1 MRKVLDLHIH
11 SRYSRACSPELT
23 LPNIASVAQKKGV
36 NIVATGDFTYPQW
49 YKHIQAELEEVNNSG
64 LYRLR
69 KSKNIKTLFILA
81 TELSLV
87 YKDEGKT
94 RRIHIMVQAP
104 NLEAVKELN
113 EYLDKRYN
121 IRSDGRPILGMSAV
135 DLVKLCLNIHPRF
148 LIYPA
153 HIWTPWYAVF
163 GSKSGF
169 DSIKQCF
176 KDQTKHIYAYET
188 GLSSDPEMNWRVSSL
203 DNLSILS
210 SSDAHSLPNIG
221 REANVMDLNEVTYNE
236 IYEAIKNK
244 DLSKLKYT
252 IEFYPEEGMYYFDG
266 HRNCNFSAMPQE
278 TKKLKGI
285 CPKCKKPLV
294 LGVLYRV
301 ENLADRDKGYR
312 PQNSQGYKKLIEL
325 DKIIAEVLNIKSR
338 KSIKVQTIYKKM
350 IESLGSEL
358 DILLEIKINKIKKE
372 FGDNI
377 ALAVNRVRK
386 GNLIIKPGFDGKYGE
401 IRIFS
406 DKEKKKLTKLL

>member
-1 MRKVLDLHIH
+1 
-11 SRYSRACSPELT
+11 
-23 LPNIASVAQKKGV
+23 
-36 NIVATGDFTYPQW
+36 
-49 YKHIQAELEEVNNSG
+49 
-64 LYRLR
+64 
-69 KSKNIKTLFILA
+69 
-81 TELSLV
+81 
-87 YKDEGKT
+87 
-94 RRIHIMVQAP
+94 
-104 NLEAVKELN
+104 
-113 EYLDKRYN
+113 
-121 IRSDGRPILGMSAV
+121 MSAV
-135 DLVKLCLNIHPRF
+135 DLVKLCLSIHPRF

-153 HIWTPWYAVF
+153 HIWTPWYAVL

-188 GLSSDPEMNWRVSSL
+188 GLSSDPEMNSRVSSL

-221 REANVMDLNEVTYNE
+221 REANVMDLNDVTYNE

-266 HRNCNFSAMPQE
+266 HRDCNFSATPQE

-294 LGVLYRV
+294 LGVSYRV
-301 ENLADRDKGYR
+301 ESLADRDKGYR
-312 PQNSQGYKKLIEL
+312 PLNSQGYKKLIEL

-377 ALAVNRVRK
+377 ALAVDRVRK

-401 IRIFS
+401 VRIFS

>member
-36 NIVATGDFTYPQW
+36 DIVATSDFTYPQW
-49 YKHIQAELEEVNNSG
+49 YKHIQAELEEVDDSG

-69 KSKNIKTLFILA
+69 KSKNIKTLFLLA
-81 TELSLV
+81 TELSLI
-87 YKDEGKT
+87 YKDEGKA

-135 DLVKLCLNIHPRF
+135 DLVKLCLSIHPRF

-153 HIWTPWYAVF
+153 HIWTPWYAVL

-188 GLSSDPEMNWRVSSL
+188 GLSSDPEMNSRVSFL

-221 REANVMDLNEVTYNE
+221 REANVMDLNDVTYNE

-266 HRNCNFSAMPQE
+266 HRDCNFSATPQE

-294 LGVLYRV
+294 LGVSYRV
-301 ENLADRDKGYR
+301 ESLADRDKGYR
-312 PQNSQGYKKLIEL
+312 PLNSQGYKKLIEL

-377 ALAVNRVRK
+377 ALAVDRVRK

-401 IRIFS
+401 VRIFS

>member
-36 NIVATGDFTYPQW
+36 DIVATSDFTYPQW
-49 YKHIQAELEEVNNSG
+49 YKHIQAELEEVDDSG

-69 KSKNIKTLFILA
+69 KSKNIKTLFLLA
-81 TELSLV
+81 TELSLI
-87 YKDEGKT
+87 YKDEGKA

-135 DLVKLCLNIHPRF
+135 DLVKLCLSIHPRF

-153 HIWTPWYAVF
+153 HIWTPWYAVL

-188 GLSSDPEMNWRVSSL
+188 GLSSDPEMNSRVSSL

-221 REANVMDLNEVTYNE
+221 REANVMDLNDITYNE

-266 HRNCNFSAMPQE
+266 HRDCNFSATPQE

-294 LGVLYRV
+294 LGVSYRV
-301 ENLADRDKGYR
+301 ESLADRDKGYR
-312 PQNSQGYKKLIEL
+312 PLNSQGYKKLIEL

-377 ALAVNRVRK
+377 ALAVDRVRK

-401 IRIFS
+401 VRIFS

>member
-36 NIVATGDFTYPQW
+36 DIVATSDFTYPQW
-49 YKHIQAELEEVNNSG
+49 YKHIQAELEEVDDSG

-69 KSKNIKTLFILA
+69 KSKNIKTLFLLA
-81 TELSLV
+81 TELSLI
-87 YKDEGKT
+87 YKDEGKA

-135 DLVKLCLNIHPRF
+135 DLVKLCLSIHPRF

-153 HIWTPWYAVF
+153 HIWTPWYAVL

-188 GLSSDPEMNWRVSSL
+188 GLSSDPEMNSRVSSL

-221 REANVMDLNEVTYNE
+221 REANVMDLNDVTYNE

-266 HRNCNFSAMPQE
+266 HRDCNFSATPQE

-294 LGVLYRV
+294 LGVSYRV
-301 ENLADRDKGYR
+301 ESLADRDKGYR
-312 PQNSQGYKKLIEL
+312 PLNSQGYKKLIEL

-377 ALAVNRVRK
+377 ALAVDRVRK

-401 IRIFS
+401 VRIFS

>member
-36 NIVATGDFTYPQW
+36 DIVATGDFTYPQW
-49 YKHIQAELEEVNNSG
+49 YKHIQAKLEEVDNSG

-121 IRSDGRPILGMSAV
+121 IRSDGRPILGMSAP
-135 DLVKLCLNIHPRF
+135 DLVKLCLSIHPRF

-176 KDQTKHIYAYET
+176 KDQARHIYAYET

-221 REANVMDLNEVTYNE
+221 REANVMDLNEITYNE

-266 HRNCNFSAMPQE
+266 HRDCNFRATPQE

-294 LGVLYRV
+294 LGVSYRI
-301 ENLADRDKGYR
+301 ENLADKAKGYR
-312 PQNSQGYKKLIEL
+312 SKNSQSYKKLIEL

-358 DILLEIKINKIKKE
+358 DILLEIKTNKIKKE
-372 FGDNI
+372 FGDSI
-377 ALAVNRVRK
+377 ALAVDRVRK

-406 DKEKKKLTKLL
+406 DKEKKKITKLL